1 MQLGNLYFDAER
13 YDDAIKWYGEALK
26 LVPNDVNVSTDLGV
40 CYYYTNQPDKALAQ
54 FDRSLKLDPKHA
66 KTLLNVGIVRAFGKQ
81 DLDGATQA
89 WQQVVEV
96 APDSPEGQAAKR
108 ALDSLTSAHA
118 GGAQETGCLML
129 LRLAL
134 FIVLV
139 VIVARAFWR
148 LVDGIVEGVSGR
160 PKGGRSQVPTRGV
173 QMVRDPVCGTFVLP
187 DRAVTIV
194 DGRAPGL
201 LLLRRLPRQVPRRQA
216 RATDRSRRRTRM
228 TAESA
233 LRADIVEVG
242 RRMYARGYTASN
254 DGNISVRLGG
264 DRLLMTPKSV
274 CKGFMTPDMMC
285 ITDLEGSKLQGDR
298 DPSSEMLM
306 HLEVYRQRPDVQAVV
321 HAHPPTATGF
331 AVAGIPLDRAV
342 LAEVLTTL
350 GSIPIA
356 EYATP
361 STSEL
366 PEAVRKYI
374 KAHDG
379 MLLAN
384 HGALTVGADLFG
396 AYYKMETIEHFAK
409 ISLVA
414 RLLGRENL
422 ISREEVTR
430 LQELRGDVR
439 HQGAGADLR
448 RPTRRGRR
456 RATGRARWSGAGRRR
471 TRLVPDAAS
480 RRAADGERRTGK
492 FG

>member
-1 MQLGNLYFDAER
+1 MS
-13 YDDAIKWYGEALK
+13 GE
-26 LVPNDVNVSTDLGV
+26 
-40 CYYYTNQPDKALAQ
+40 
-54 FDRSLKLDPKHA
+54 
-66 KTLLNVGIVRAFGKQ
+66 
-81 DLDGATQA
+81 
-89 WQQVVEV
+89 
-96 APDSPEGQAAKR
+96 
-108 ALDSLTSAHA
+108 
-118 GGAQETGCLML
+118 
-129 LRLAL
+129 
-134 FIVLV
+134 
-139 VIVARAFWR
+139 
-148 LVDGIVEGVSGR
+148 
-160 PKGGRSQVPTRGV
+160 SQ
-173 QMVRDPVCGTFVLP
+173 
-187 DRAVTIV
+187 
-194 DGRAPGL
+194 
-201 LLLRRLPRQVPRRQA
+201 
-216 RATDRSRRRTRM
+216 
-228 TAESA
+228 

-254 DGNISVRLGG
+254 DGNISVRLGS

-285 ITDLEGSKLQGDR
+285 VTDLDGRKLQGER

-321 HAHPPTATGF
+321 HAHPPIATGF

-361 STSEL
+361 STREL

-422 ISREEVTR
+422 IAREEVDR
-430 LQELRGDVR
+430 LQGLRGTYGIAAPAPICADPSEALAALDAGDPALCQVVQAP
-439 HQGAGADLR
+439 QGG
-448 RPTRRGRR
+448 GQ
-456 RATGRARWSGAGRRR
+456 
-471 TRLVPDAAS
+471 RLVADVTSDGPLSLAS
-480 RRAADGERRTGK
+480 TERASYGARPPQPSESAGGIRLTYRELSALIDDSIRSLR
-492 FG
+492 